1 MDMRVNNSLFASLL
15 MVILLTVV
23 TGCSRNNN
31 NNEVS
36 TQNTPAPSVEVAPTP
51 HKPSDRSLLA
61 NLKKERD
68 EMRDVSFY
76 MHKSG
81 PNLLHNDVY
90 LYIVDD
96 GRDFSL
102 RLYLKYYSEDW
113 LFVKR
118 AWTKIDGQ
126 PIDLPT
132 EQEWNRDNASG
143 DVWETSDRLLTESD
157 ASLIKRFAS
166 SNNPTIRFEGN
177 QYYKDFKPSRKR
189 LDAMLDVI
197 KAYEAAKGIEIK

>member
-1 MDMRVNNSLFASLL
+1 MRVIKSFFASVL
-15 MVILLTVV
+15 MGILLIVV
-23 TGCSRNNN
+23 SGCSPDKNNTD
-31 NNEVS
+31 ES
-36 TQNTPAPSVEVAPTP
+36 IQTQPTP
-51 HKPSDRSLLA
+51 TVEIAPEPIKPIDRSLLA
-61 NLKKERD
+61 NLKKVRD

-76 MHKSG
+76 SNKSG
-81 PNLLHNDVY
+81 PNHLHNDVY

-96 GRDFSL
+96 GRDLAL
-102 RLYLKYYSEDW
+102 RFYLKYYSDDW
-113 LFVKR
+113 LFVER

-132 EQEWNRDNASG
+132 EQAWSRDNASG
-143 DVWETSDRLLTESD
+143 DVWEISDRLLSESD

-189 LDAMLDVI
+189 LDDMSEVI
-197 KAYEAAKGIEIK
+197 KAYEAAKGIELK